1 VIEAKHAAARRQLEE
16 LERSIDWPR
25 LVALALADPPRP
37 EELARRVREWAH
49 TFARAYDGPPLL
61 ADYPEQVSKFFV
73 KIGAVA
79 VLRGRPCKDEATIAA
94 AARAWEGAVYRMGY
108 EERLKLAQIERRL
121 GFLIPGEK
129 PSEAVYEEI
138 ADEIKDRAGFGLER
152 LKQVIKQSRKNSK

>member
-1 VIEAKHAAARRQLEE
+1 MPQRAGNSKNWNARLAR
-16 LERSIDWPR
+16 PR

-79 VLRGRPCKDEATIAA
+79 VLRGQPCKDEATIAA
-94 AARAWEGAVYRMGY
+94 AARAWEGAVYSQ
-108 EERLKLAQIERRL
+108 L
-121 GFLIPGEK
+121 
-129 PSEAVYEEI
+129 
-138 ADEIKDRAGFGLER
+138 D
-152 LKQVIKQSRKNSK
+152 